1 MTGKA
6 PDPPLVIVA
15 GPTASGKSALALA
28 VAEAFDGVVINAD
41 SMQVY
46 RDLAVLTGRPG
57 PADEARVPHRLYGF
71 LPGGEACSAG
81 RWRDLALAEISEVHG
96 AGRLPV
102 VAGGTGL
109 YLRALER
116 GLSPIPPIPKA
127 ERAAARARHAELGAA
142 AFHAALAA
150 RDPETAARLDP
161 ADSQRLVRAWEVL
174 EATGRPLSDWQR
186 APAEGTPPYRR
197 LRLVLAPPR
206 PALYAACDRRFGE
219 MMEKGALEEVRH
231 LVALG
236 LDPSLPIMKALGVPE
251 LTRLLAGETGREE
264 AIAAARQATRRYAKR
279 QLTWLRTQFLDAAGA
294 GREVSPHAEVGQ
306 PREDE
311 AAEAGKAPRATPP
324 IEAAGEQTWVI
335 NAQYSETFNPK
346 IFKIIR
352 EFLLTPLT

>member
-1 MTGKA
+1 MTEKA
-6 PDPPLVIVA
+6 SKPSLVIVA

-28 VAEAFDGVVINAD
+28 VAEAFEGVVINAD

-46 RDLAVLTGRPG
+46 QDLAVLTGRPG

-71 LPGGEACSAG
+71 LPGGEACSVG
-81 RWRDLALAEISEVHG
+81 RWRDLALAEIADAHR

-127 ERAAARARHAELGAA
+127 ERAAARARLAQLGAA

-161 ADSQRLVRAWEVL
+161 ADGQRLARAWEVL

-186 APAEGTPPYRR
+186 VPAEGAPPYRR

-206 PALYAACDRRFGE
+206 PALYAACDRRLGE

-231 LVALG
+231 LLTLG

-251 LTRLLAGETGREE
+251 LRRHLAGETGREE

-279 QLTWLRTQFLDAAGA
+279 QLTWLRTQVLDMGGA
-294 GREVSPHAEVGQ
+294 GREVSPPPEAGQ
-306 PREDE
+306 PRGD
-311 AAEAGKAPRATPP
+311 AAAGAEKAPRASPP
-324 IEAAGEQTWVI
+324 IEAAGNKTWVI
-335 NAQYSETFNPK
+335 NAQYSETFNLI

-352 EFLLTPLT
+352 EFLLTMPR